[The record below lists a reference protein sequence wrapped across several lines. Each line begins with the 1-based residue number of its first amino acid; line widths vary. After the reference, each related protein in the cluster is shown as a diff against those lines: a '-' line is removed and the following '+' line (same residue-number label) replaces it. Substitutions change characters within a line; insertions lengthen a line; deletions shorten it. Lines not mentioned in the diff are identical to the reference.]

1 MAPGRPFLAK
11 TSATTFVIAT
21 EVSGVVGAPDHVGG
35 GIKASRTDNVMYNTF
50 PEHCVATCHGDG
62 GVPPV
67 HGHGEVE
74 GGDDPDDAEGVPVFQ
89 EGVARP
95 LARDDLKMS

>member
-1 MAPGRPFLAK
+1 MY
-11 TSATTFVIAT
+11 FVL
-21 EVSGVVGAPDHVGG
+21 S
-35 GIKASRTDNVMYNTF
+35 TF
-50 PEHCVATCHGDG
+50 PEHCVSTCHGDG

-67 HGHGEVE
+67 HSHWEVE
-74 GGDDPDDAEGVPVFQ
+74 GGDDPDNAEGVPVLQ